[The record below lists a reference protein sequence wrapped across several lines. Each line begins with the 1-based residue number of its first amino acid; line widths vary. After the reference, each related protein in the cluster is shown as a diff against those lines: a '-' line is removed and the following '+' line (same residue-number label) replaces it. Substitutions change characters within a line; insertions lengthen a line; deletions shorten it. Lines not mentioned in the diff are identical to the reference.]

1 MNSST
6 IRHPFAVRA
15 ALLSMLITS
24 TMALIP
30 TLAGAGVNRDTHNVQ
45 MVQTVAAPAQQV
57 NVAG

>member
-1 MNSST
+1 MNNST

-45 MVQTVAAPAQQV
+45 MVQTVVTPSQQL